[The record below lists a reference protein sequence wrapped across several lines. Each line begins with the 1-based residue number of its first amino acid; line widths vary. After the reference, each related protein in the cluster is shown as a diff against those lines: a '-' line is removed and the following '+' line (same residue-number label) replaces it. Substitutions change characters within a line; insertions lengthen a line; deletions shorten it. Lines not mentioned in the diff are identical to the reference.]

1 MSSDS
6 SSSSSASK
14 SGQNKKRTQPSKVT
28 LSSIR
33 RDAAAEKQQQ
43 AAAASAVPKRAR
55 VTSEMVEKVTS
66 AMRAT
71 NDKFAP
77 PTQVAA
83 RYAHTD
89 SVRQFLSKTNVDSS
103 NSEEAAAIVSSH
115 GAVDQSLSRIDDLIS
130 GAQNQ
135 EASVRV
141 QRSAAAAGDNRQNP
155 RTPAGALQSPA
166 DDLWTIDKLT
176 ERVLGLDNI
185 DGLGGELLEQPYQVN
200 GLSRDI
206 VNPDYVALQDARVA
220 LEARLCA
227 LRDERE
233 RLKVIRAHNVWGP
246 STTPEEDLRLATAVY
261 EPIERLQLLKPASE
275 VRALNDRW
283 RNLFGSALIRIY
295 RDFEVATGQSL
306 LAANGGDEARAAN
319 VLALYRERV
328 LNPVLNG
335 YVEQLQTSTY
345 EDMPLTSEV
354 LQMYFDR
361 FITVVLRA
369 MLLERQALGEE
380 ALLRL
385 REQQLEQAR
394 RNYAFTFTRVVN
406 ELQGAAANVHA
417 LERVDIEEEASQG
430 RFAGS
435 RLEDEERVVNEYLR
449 QALFIHATRD
459 YVQWLEKWLASVRG
473 LAPEIDDAT
482 VDQLRASVRAMVEG
496 REDLTKKQQQAT
508 GRVLPPYAPPS
519 EAQLIEGYAQLVVGD
534 VALER
539 AKVLLSSEEEEDQLR
554 EHVQRVLAGVGEA
567 ELPQDTLL
575 HPRIDRFEVLEQSRQ
590 LFDQQIRATHA
601 PAGNLDAQ
609 SLQLQR
615 VALDEAL
622 FQLQARAD
630 LLRGQLLFYAPML
643 PENTVPHS
651 PGDDASGDGWTPYDL
666 SYPLDVAKTKR
677 AYSQLFGAVA
687 RQAANYDAEEMH
699 QRANRMRATL
709 SYGYADRLVQREIM
723 RIDYLLNYVAVPHRA
738 VPLELRLAVNDTQ
751 RPLVLE
757 AQLELRDELKLA
769 LTLEQRN
776 NDPGRSALERVA
788 PSPELQAAVER
799 LETQRA
805 EAVWFF
811 RPRYGGLEG
820 DEIQPG
826 ADEVVIARQ
835 VLPAG
840 EPVARLL
847 ANANGADTLNL
858 GGQYRCEI
866 QLGGVVYKSR
876 FTANVF
882 IFATCARDKVVY
894 EVGTDGFH
902 SCHWQELPRNLV
914 THEFLEEVLAQVQG
928 GDAALQELVNGR
940 AEREEL
946 VAKKLAPIGADLFMA
961 PWGDN
966 SELSIRLAVND
977 LNAGLLMPKF
987 HYNAVF
993 GRIFSRLAAQVRNVL
1008 TRDGTPERLR
1018 KVATESGDLRLVALL
1033 AEKVDDDA
1041 PLGLAVSQ
1049 VIVLAQSAA
1058 LSWSDPELGDRI
1070 FTLDGIGSF
1079 GADLSLLL
1087 GGTDGP
1093 LSPVELEKLTKAL
1106 VMRDAVFGE
1115 SVFDATQA
1123 FSYVPRK
1130 SLVPLASI
1138 AGSSATNVPLAT
1150 ALHTA
1155 LKPAVWQNLAAH
1167 ERRFVHELFA
1177 RFEAFSIEFR
1187 TRAYES
1193 ERMAERR
1200 ATGRDFIADYRDEN
1214 DPDCVALTTPRR
1226 PFNQLYDEKID
1237 RELGTM
1243 LPEIV
1248 QRTARGWTRLK
1259 NEVARVDG
1267 DHRAA
1272 PVRDKFDD
1280 ILFDHALFNDF
1291 RGRADSL
1298 ARRGVLAINEFA
1310 IEPSPVASRRNVEM
1324 YVAADEEPHT
1334 FGSSRW
1340 GTRRKWVGE
1349 HSFRTNQPQ
1358 RYVILITP
1366 DGAGGRASI
1375 VKRGS
1380 AVTNANYDFEGMH
1393 AILEALIARYNAVLE
1408 DTTQPADA
1416 RARALRLRFAQVRD
1430 VELAFHFLAFLAPAQ
1445 ATRFAVPAAQ
1455 LLDMGRDYEEGR
1467 TRLFTYLRQIAP
1479 ATAM

>member
-1 MSSDS
+1 MSSD
-6 SSSSSASK
+6 SSSASK
-14 SGQNKKRTQPSKVT
+14 SGQNKKRAQPNKVT

-33 RDAAAEKQQQ
+33 RDAAAEKQQP
-43 AAAASAVPKRAR
+43 APAAVPKRAR

-89 SVRQFLSKTNVDSS
+89 SVRQFLSKNNVDSTS
-103 NSEEAAAIVSSH
+103 SEEAAAAIVSSH

-141 QRSAAAAGDNRQNP
+141 QRSATAAGDNRQNP

-246 STTPEEDLRLATAVY
+246 STTPEEDLRLAAAVY

-306 LAANGGDEARAAN
+306 LAANGGDDGRAAN

-345 EDMPLTSEV
+345 EDMPLTREV

-361 FITVVLRA
+361 FVTVVLRA

-406 ELQGAAANVHA
+406 ELQGAA
-417 LERVDIEEEASQG
+417 DEEEANQD

-459 YVQWLEKWLASVRG
+459 YVQWLERWLAEVRG

-622 FQLQARAD
+622 FQLQARVD

-651 PGDDASGDGWTPYDL
+651 PGDDTSDGWTPYDL

-738 VPLELRLAVNDTQ
+738 VPLELRLAVGDTQ

-902 SCHWQELPRNLV
+902 SCHWQESARNLA

-940 AEREEL
+940 AERQAL
-946 VAKKLAPIGADLFMA
+946 IAQKLAPIDAELFMA

-993 GRIFSRLAAQVRNVL
+993 GRIFGRLAAQVRNVL

-1018 KVATESGDLRLVALL
+1018 KVVAELGDLRLVALL

-1041 PLGLAVSQ
+1041 PLPLAVAQ
-1049 VIVLAQSAA
+1049 VIALTQSAA

-1070 FTLDGIGSF
+1070 FTLEGIGSF
-1079 GADLSLLL
+1079 GADLSQLF
-1087 GGTDGP
+1087 GATGDGALVP
-1093 LSPVELEKLTKAL
+1093 TELAKLERAL
-1106 VMRDAVFGE
+1106 VMRDAVFGA

-1123 FSYVPRK
+1123 FQYVPRK
-1130 SLVPLASI
+1130 SLVPLGSL
-1138 AGSSATNVPLAT
+1138 AGSSVANVPLAT
-1150 ALHTA
+1150 ALHTV

-1200 ATGRDFIADYRDEN
+1200 ATGRDFIAEYRAEN
-1214 DPDCVALTTPRR
+1214 ERNGDCVLLTQQRR

-1237 RELGTM
+1237 RELAAM

-1248 QRTARGWTRLK
+1248 QRTARSWTRLK

-1272 PVRDKFDD
+1272 PARDKFDD

-1310 IEPSPVASRRNVEM
+1310 IEPSPVASRRNVEL

-1393 AILEALIARYNAVLE
+1393 AILEALIARYNATLE
-1408 DTTQPADA
+1408 DTTQPLDA
-1416 RARALRLRFAQVRD
+1416 RARALRLRFTQVRD

-1455 LLDMGRDYEEGR
+1455 LLDLGRDYDEGR

-1479 ATAM
+1479 TAAM